1 MQILLEDGARMT
13 PTTLIASIYSRAGY
27 TKYAGCLIHSKF
39 KLMNG
44 ELDLSTADTKF
55 MALLIALQEVIPP
68 DTNAT
73 VAYF

>member
-1 MQILLEDGARMT
+1 MT

-27 TKYAGCLIHSKF
+27 ITKYAGCLIHWKF
-39 KLMNG
+39 KLMNS